1 MARQLPVPV
10 LQEEKIVIHH
20 NRLSKIILSILH
32 IAAYQNNAV
41 NSAVPFL
48 YIYIYIKI
56 NDFHPSC
63 RFTKGSLRMKILIL
77 NDSSI
82 SSLIYVVDSSM
93 DFQHKRPLRF
103 QLKAL

>member
-48 YIYIYIKI
+48 YIYIYIYKSMI
-56 NDFHPSC
+56 S
-63 RFTKGSLRMKILIL
+63 ILHAVL
-77 NDSSI
+77 PRD
-82 SSLIYVVDSSM
+82 
-93 DFQHKRPLRF
+93 H
-103 QLKAL
+103 